1 MSKTTTSILD
11 FPVEKYNRVKQEL
24 VLARHEMEKEKRS
37 WMGVRNALLPEKRQ
51 ELDQQFKTIFEQL
64 PTTWRTSSA
73 AGIRQQLQELVQQG
87 ASAHLLGDDEL
98 GSYNLAMLIEE
109 IRRITTKE
117 ELETLTAIARLTI
130 ISGANQYTQKAYVG
144 NGGATSLE
152 FISWFLGAGLGNGE
166 LEILEQYTSAYTI
179 FYWLI
184 GAQTEKEDR
193 RISFPAN
200 DFLAYLKPSPAVTEK
215 QESIVLAMI
224 CLGLSP
230 FSTHSAYWSVN
241 FFNRIAAVQQSWLSL
256 LLPYRTEH
264 TEQYVNTVVNDI
276 TPSTVE
282 YLLNAFTSSN
292 ATRKHFRDL
301 FSMQPHWLLQYI
313 IHTTPAMI
321 FGLVN
326 RNEKELLVPFLKLHK
341 QSLLQLRDEKGN
353 TLLHEA
359 AMSRSLTENTI
370 QLLRNAGFSLQ
381 ALNQEGLTPAAL
393 AEKHKRTEKMKWLK

>member
-1 MSKTTTSILD
+1 MSKSITSILN

-24 VLARHEMEKEKRS
+24 VLARHKMEKEKQS
-37 WMGVRNALLPEKRQ
+37 WIAVRNTLVPASRQ

-64 PTTWRTSSA
+64 PGTWRTSSA
-73 AGIRQQLQELVQQG
+73 TGIRQQLQELMQQG

-109 IRRITTKE
+109 LRRITTKE
-117 ELETLTAIARLTI
+117 DLETLTAIARVTI
-130 ISGANQYTQKAYVG
+130 IAGANQYTQKAYVG

-152 FISWFLGAGLGNGE
+152 FISWFLGAGLSNGE
-166 LEILEQYTSAYTI
+166 LEIMEQYTSAYTI

-215 QESIVLAMI
+215 QESIILAMI
-224 CLGLSP
+224 GLGLSP
-230 FSTHSAYWSVN
+230 FSAHSAYWSVN
-241 FFNRIAAVQQSWLSL
+241 FFNRIAAIQPRWLSL

-264 TEQYVNTVVNDI
+264 TEQYINTAVNDI

-282 YLLNAFTSSN
+282 YLLNAFTSSH
-292 ATRKHFRDL
+292 ATRKHFRDF

-326 RNEKELLVPFLKLHK
+326 RNEKELLVPFLKHYK

-353 TLLHEA
+353 SLLHGA
-359 AMSRSLTENTI
+359 AMSRSLSENTI
-370 QLLRNAGFSLQ
+370 RLLRNAGFSLQ
-381 ALNQEGLTPAAL
+381 DLNLEGLTPAAL